1 MPSRRCFVARSLR
14 AAFTLVE
21 MLIATA
27 LTLLIMAVA
36 VNMIG
41 LITNSIGDARGLMEL
56 SGRLRAAQ
64 HRLQLDLKYVTAR
77 MMPPLD
83 PRHDLG
89 YFEIIEGPGPYVP
102 GIGSGAQPMR
112 DDGTFDA
119 SVGDVDDI
127 IMFTTRSHGEPFTGL
142 WQGAPVQSQVA
153 EVAWFMRGNKLYRRQ
168 LLVLPRVGSTTT
180 IGGYYN
186 TSDVSVRR
194 EGGQRDYRTAW
205 ADRTAQLTANTL
217 GDLTKRENRFA
228 HQPLQFPH
236 DVRFW
241 GQLGLPLIQET
252 ASSQYPLLSGGSS
265 PDAFIPIP
273 NWTSTSTGFPYYSQ
287 RDFWT
292 NPMAPMDARV
302 VQPGDAAGRL
312 PDALASLYA
321 NARLTEDLILTNV
334 IGFDVKVWDPD
345 APVFAM
351 PLTNASGEVEL
362 DISGNLR
369 QLDPVRPDDPAWKHC
384 LAGSVPDA
392 VKPYIAVTGT
402 GAFVDLFYLRDITP
416 ADPSYAQGWFA
427 GPGNSM
433 SQLQAGGNM
442 PAVYCTWSSHYEN
455 DGRDNDR
462 DGAIDEGLDD
472 PTNVET
478 MPPYLVPLRAIQVKI
493 RVFEPDSAQ
502 IREVTITQDFVR

>member
-1 MPSRRCFVARSLR
+1 MKACCRPVRFRSTR
-14 AAFTLVE
+14 NSGFTLTEV
-21 MLIATA
+21 LVATA
-27 LTLLIMAVA
+27 LTLLMMAVA
-36 VNMIG
+36 VNG
-41 LITNSIGDARGLMEL
+41 FGLMAGSISNNRAMIEA

-102 GIGSGAQPMR
+102 GIGSGALPMR

-180 IGGYYN
+180 IGGYYTIN
-186 TSDVSVRR
+186 DVSVRR

-236 DVRFW
+236 DVRSW

-273 NWTSTSTGFPYYSQ
+273 NWTSSATGFPYYSQ

-292 NPMAPMDARV
+292 SPMAPFGGRV
-302 VQPGDAAGRL
+302 VQPADAAGRL
-312 PDALASLYA
+312 PDALENLYT
-321 NARLTEDLILTNV
+321 NARATEDLILTNV
-334 IGFDVKVWDPD
+334 IGFDVKVWDPG

-351 PLTNASGEVEL
+351 G
-362 DISGNLR
+362 G
-369 QLDPVRPDDPAWKHC
+369 QPVLPSDPAYKH
-384 LAGSVPDA
+384 LLKGGGTV
-392 VKPYIAVTGT
+392 VGT

-433 SQLQAGGNM
+433 SQLQAGGNL

-455 DGRDNDR
+455 DGRDNNR

-478 MPPYLVPLRAIQVKI
+478 MPPYPVPLRAIQVKI